1 MFEQFG
7 NMMDVIKKLQQNVDQ
22 VQTDLK
28 QERIEVSSGDVVKMV
43 INGQQEIISI
53 ELNAKYLT
61 SENTTLLQDLLV
73 ATFNNA
79 IGRSRELN
87 QTAMS
92 KLATDL
98 NLPKIPGLF

>member
-7 NMMDVIKKLQQNVDQ
+7 NMMDVVKKLQQNVEQ
-22 VQTDLK
+22 VQNNLK
-28 QERIEVSSGDVVKMV
+28 QERIEVSSGDVVKIT
-43 INGQQEIISI
+43 INGQQEIIAI
-53 ELNAKYLT
+53 ELNNKYLS
-61 SENTTLLQDLLV
+61 SENATLLQDLLV

-79 IGRSRELN
+79 LSKSREIN
-87 QTAMS
+87 QSAMN